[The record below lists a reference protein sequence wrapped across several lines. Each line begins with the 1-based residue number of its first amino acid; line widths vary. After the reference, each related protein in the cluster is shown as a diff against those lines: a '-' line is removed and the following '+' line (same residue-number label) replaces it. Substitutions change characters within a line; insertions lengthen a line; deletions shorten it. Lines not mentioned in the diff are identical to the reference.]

1 MFTQFF
7 GNYLLN
13 QNLVTPKQ
21 LIDGL
26 QEKKN
31 TRMKLGVLAINAGYM
46 TASQVERVH
55 EMQSKMDKRIGD
67 IAVEL
72 GYMTDEQVME
82 LLHSQPLGYL
92 LLGQTLVDK
101 GYMTNTQFEDSINS
115 YKEKYSLTDDDITSN
130 EVSKIEKLITT
141 LCDFS
146 NTSNPALYED
156 YVSLLMNN
164 LVRFVGDDFTPLKP
178 LEPKD
183 LEKITGLKLSTQD
196 IIGEF
201 STGTSVLGDSKTLI
215 EFATRY
221 AGEEITEMNEYVEAS
236 AQDFINLHNGLFTVN
251 ISNNQQIELKL
262 TPPTPLVDADV
273 KNCKKA
279 LILPFQYPFGIIYFG
294 ITL

>member
-13 QNLVTPKQ
+13 EKLVTPEQ
-21 LIDGL
+21 LVCGL

-72 GYMTDEQVME
+72 GYMTEDQVME

-92 LLGQTLVDK
+92 LLGQALVDK
-101 GYMTNTQFEDSINS
+101 GYMTNTQFEDAINS
-115 YKEKYSLTDDDITSN
+115 YKEKYSLTDEDIADN
-130 EVSKIEKLITT
+130 ENKKIDTLINS

-146 NTSNPALYED
+146 KTANPSLYREF
-156 YVSLLMNN
+156 VSLLMNN
-164 LVRFVGDDFTPLKP
+164 LIRFVGDDFTPLEP
-178 LEPKD
+178 L
-183 LEKITGLKLSTQD
+183 LSLDGSLFKCTTQG
-196 IIGEF
+196 INGEF
-201 STGTSVLGDSKTLI
+201 TSNTSILSEEKTLI

-221 AGEEITEMNEYVEAS
+221 SGEELTELDEYVEAS

-251 ISNNQQIELKL
+251 VSNNQQIELKL
-262 TPPTPLVDADV
+262 TPPTPLADAKSEDYV
-273 KNCKKA
+273 NT
-279 LILPFQYPFGIIYFG
+279 LILPFQFPFGIVYFG
-294 ITL
+294 ISL

>member
-13 QNLVTPKQ
+13 QNLVTPEQ
-21 LIDGL
+21 LVDAL

-92 LLGQTLVDK
+92 LLGQALVDK
-101 GYMTNTQFEDSINS
+101 GYMTNTQFEDAIHA
-115 YKEKYSLTDDDITSN
+115 YKEKYSLTDEDIADN
-130 EVSKIEKLITT
+130 KNSKVENLISSF
-141 LCDFS
+141 CDFS
-146 NTSNPALYED
+146 QTSNPALYEEF
-156 YVSLLMNN
+156 VSLLMNN
-164 LVRFVGDDFTPLKP
+164 LVRFVGDDFTPL
-178 LEPKD
+178 EPVAVTD
-183 LEKITGLKLSTQD
+183 VNGLKATTQN
-196 IIGEF
+196 ITGEF
-201 STGTSVLGDSKTLI
+201 STTTSIMADEPAFI

-221 AGEEITEMNEYVEAS
+221 ADEEITEMNEYVEAS
-236 AQDFINLHNGLFTVN
+236 AQDFINLHNSLFTVN
-251 ISNNQQIELKL
+251 VSNNQQIELKL
-262 TPPTPLVDADV
+262 TPPTPLSDADPE
-273 KNCKKA
+273 NCKNG
-279 LILPFQYPFGIIYFG
+279 LILPFQYPFGIIKFC